1 MLQVTILESFSS
13 SDLQNK
19 VNEEIMKIEAM
30 VGKYKV
36 QAVQYIGG
44 RIKDIKYVAND
55 NNHPYPYS
63 AMIIYQTPSDFYPI
77 RDLLKADK
85 VIGKEER

>member
-13 SDLQNK
+13 SDLHNK

-30 VGKYKV
+30 IGEYKV

-55 NNHPYPYS
+55 NNRPYPYS
-63 AMIIYQTPSDFYPI
+63 AMIVYQTPSDFYPI
-77 RDLLKADK
+77 RDLIKSDRE
-85 VIGKEER
+85 IHKEER

>member
-30 VGKYKV
+30 IGKYKL
-36 QAVQYIGG
+36 QGIHYLGG
-44 RIKDIKYVAND
+44 RIKDIKYVANY

-63 AMIIYQTPSDFYPI
+63 AMIIYQTPNDFYPI
-77 RDLLKADK
+77 RDLIKAD
-85 VIGKEER
+85 GENS

>member
-19 VNEEIMKIEAM
+19 VNEEIMKIDAM
-30 VGKYKV
+30 IGEYKL
-36 QAVQYIGG
+36 QGIHYLGG

-55 NNHPYPYS
+55 NNRPYPYS

-77 RDLLKADK
+77 RDLIKAD
-85 VIGKEER
+85 GENS

>member
-30 VGKYKV
+30 IGEYKI
-36 QAVQYIGG
+36 QGIHYLGG
-44 RIKDIKYVAND
+44 RIKDIKYVANY

-63 AMIIYQTPSDFYPI
+63 AMIIYQTPNDFYPI
-77 RDLLKADK
+77 RDLIKAD
-85 VIGKEER
+85 GENS

>member
-19 VNEEIMKIEAM
+19 VNEEIMKIDAM
-30 VGKYKV
+30 IGEYKL
-36 QAVQYIGG
+36 QGMHYLGG
-44 RIKDIKYVAND
+44 RIKDIKYVANY

-77 RDLLKADK
+77 RDLIKADK
-85 VIGKEER
+85 AIGKEER